1 MPSTTARRGTA
12 RSATCGAA
20 VTVGLLVITA
30 CGMGHVSVHASPGEG
45 PSYAV
50 DTAPTARPHPVASV
64 RIHAHMGRP
73 AAHRDRAA
81 LG

>member
-1 MPSTTARRGTA
+1 MPSTTTRRGTV

-20 VTVGLLVITA
+20 LSVGLLVTAA
-30 CGMGHVSVHASPGEG
+30 CGIGHVSGHASAGGG

-64 RIHAHMGRP
+64 RIHGHMGRP
-73 AAHRDRAA
+73 SAHRDPAA